1 MTQAAAGAAA
11 LMLALA
17 LAARPPAAET
27 SAAGTGVT
35 RTDVAGTGSAETG
48 APPASAPRSAIP
60 WLSESI
66 VLTAAPPPARGTAPR
81 APGDPEAIT
90 VTPLGEVS
98 RDAVGLLSPSTTDLS
113 RDLWG
118 PTPSAEVRDLILSDG
133 GAGVPE
139 AIALFKR
146 VMLAEADPPEG
157 SDTGSTVLVARV
169 DRLLAMGALDEA
181 NAMIDVAGPDSAELF
196 RRWFDIGLLLDQ
208 AKPPCQALR
217 ENPTLSPTLPARVF
231 CLARGGDWNAAEIT
245 LTLGKG
251 VGSITPEQERLL
263 ARFLDPDLFEGE
275 EDPPIPDPLT
285 PLDFLLR
292 EAVGLPRPSGTLPLA
307 FLRGDLGEH
316 VPMRTRVE
324 AAERLWL
331 SGALDYSELFAA
343 YRSGAPAASGGVWDR
358 AKATQDLDAALEKGA
373 GVAPALAAAEAALSA
388 RGLRVALAREYAD
401 ALAALAPTPETKG
414 MLVELLLLAGNTGAA
429 RAAAGPEP
437 DPRTAALLSI
447 AGDGALPANVADDR
461 LRAAVEGLR
470 ARAPVDE
477 REQQLA
483 AKVAEGRQGEAIL
496 AALDLV
502 TQGAAVD
509 PPALRAALFALRAAG
524 QAPAARAIALQT
536 LLPGAAR

>member
-1 MTQAAAGAAA
+1 MTRDGARAGALLLGLALCAQPLAAA
-11 LMLALA
+11 
-17 LAARPPAAET
+17 E
-27 SAAGTGVT
+27 
-35 RTDVAGTGSAETG
+35 
-48 APPASAPRSAIP
+48 PRSAIP

-66 VLTAAPPPARGTAPR
+66 VLIAAPPPARGGATPPA
-81 APGDPEAIT
+81 AGDPDAIT

-98 RDAVGLLSPSTTDLS
+98 RDAVGLLAPAATGFA
-113 RDLWG
+113 RNLWG
-118 PTPSAEVRDLILSDG
+118 PATAPEVRDLILEDG

-146 VMLAEADPPEG
+146 LMLAEADPPEG
-157 SDTGSTVLVARV
+157 SDAGSTVLVARV
-169 DRLLAMGALDEA
+169 DRLLEMGALDEA
-181 NAMIDVAGPDSAELF
+181 NAMIGVAGPDSAELY

-231 CLARGGDWNAAEIT
+231 CLARGGDWSAAEIT

-275 EDPPIPDPLT
+275 EDPPVPDPLT

-292 EAVGLPRPSGTLPLA
+292 EAVGLPRPPGALPLA

-331 SGALDYSELFAA
+331 SGALDHGELFAA

-358 AKATQDLDAALEKGA
+358 AKAAQDLDTALGTGA
-373 GVAPALAAAEAALSA
+373 DIGPALAAADAAFSA
-388 RGLRVALAREYAD
+388 RGLRVALAREYGGR
-401 ALAALAPTPETKG
+401 LAALPPTAGTRET
-414 MLVELLLLAGNTGAA
+414 LVELLLLAGDIRAA
-429 RAAAGPEP
+429 RSAAGPRPEA
-437 DPRTAALLSI
+437 RTAALLAI
-447 AGDGALPANVADDR
+447 AGDGALPASADDDR
-461 LRAAVEGLR
+461 LRAAIEGLR
-470 ARAPVDE
+470 IRTPSDE
-477 REQQLA
+477 REQRLA
-483 AKVAEGRQGEAIL
+483 TDVAEGRQGEAVL
-496 AALDLV
+496 AALELV

-509 PPALRAALFALRAAG
+509 PPALRAALFTLREAG

-536 LLPGAAR
+536 LLPGDAG